1 MSTTEESGAKAAKAI
16 EDLLRALGHS
26 PGRFPELID
35 TPVRTARMWLDDL
48 IDGYA
53 LEPADILTGGSPAE
67 GHMGMVVVR
76 DIFFHSVCPHH
87 LLPYHGIA
95 HVAYVPGERIVG
107 FSQINRLVDCLAHRL
122 VLQEE
127 VCRGVAEAL
136 VEQLGAA
143 GAGCVLDAEQL
154 CMIVRGVRKPG
165 SRSITSAYA
174 GSLTESADLRR
185 EFLITIGSEE

>member
-1 MSTTEESGAKAAKAI
+1 MNTADDSSAKAAKAI

-26 PGRFPELID
+26 PGRYPELID

-48 IDGYA
+48 LDGYA
-53 LEPADILTGGSPAE
+53 LEPADILAGGSPSQ
-67 GHMGMVVVR
+67 GHEGMVVVR

-87 LLPYHGIA
+87 LLPYHGVA

-107 FSQINRLVDCLAHRL
+107 FSQLNRLVDCLAHRL
-122 VLQEE
+122 VMQEE
-127 VCRGVAEAL
+127 ICRVVAGAL
-136 VEQLGAA
+136 VDHLGAA

-154 CMIVRGVRKPG
+154 CMVVRGVRKPG

-174 GSLTESADLRR
+174 GTLVESADLRR
-185 EFLITIGSEE
+185 EFLATIGAEE

>member
-1 MSTTEESGAKAAKAI
+1 MSTVEETAAKASKAI
-16 EDLLRALGHS
+16 EDLLRALGRS
-26 PGRFPELID
+26 PGRNPELLD

-53 LEPADILTGGSPAE
+53 LEPADILAGGSPAE
-67 GHMGMVVVR
+67 GHVGMVVVR

-87 LLPYHGIA
+87 LLPYHGVA

-107 FSQINRLVDCLAHRL
+107 FSQINRLVDCLSHRL

-127 VCRGVAEAL
+127 ICRGVAAAL

-165 SRSITSAYA
+165 SRSITSAYS
-174 GSLTESADLRR
+174 GSLADGADLRR
-185 EFLITIGSEE
+185 EFLATIGAEE

>member
-1 MSTTEESGAKAAKAI
+1 MSTTDENEAKAAKAI
-16 EDLLRALGHS
+16 EDLLRALGRS
-26 PGRFPELID
+26 PGRNPELLD

-48 IDGYA
+48 LDGYA
-53 LEPADILTGGSPAE
+53 LEPADILAGGSPAG
-67 GHMGMVVVR
+67 GHLGMVVVR

-87 LLPYHGIA
+87 LLPYHGVA
-95 HVAYVPGERIVG
+95 HVAYVPGDRIIG
-107 FSQINRLVDCLAHRL
+107 FSQINRLLDCLSHRL

-127 VCRGVAEAL
+127 ACRGVAEAL
-136 VEQLGAA
+136 VEHLGAV

-174 GSLTESADLRR
+174 GSLAESADLRR
-185 EFLITIGSEE
+185 EFLATIDAEE